1 MAGMEGMA
9 GMKGMS
15 GMGKPA
21 LGLSGKP
28 HSMPVSVFCGTSHCG
43 AGCSL
48 ADLIVEWT
56 LFALPSFAVVGGL
69 HWLFPDSISYG
80 ALYAGWVIAYFVA
93 LATGITFQYFAIAPM
108 NPQRSRPANIGAA
121 AKADVL
127 SLSAWQIGMYGGDG
141 ARAAGGLPRMVR
153 RAGVGGHPRL
163 LADHAAGHARR
174 FLHRVPGELVAD
186 QQRGE
191 GTDVS
196 PAPGAVRAR

>member
-127 SLSAWQIGMYGGDG
+127 SLSAWQIGMYGVMALAQLVVFPAWFGG
-141 ARAAGGLPRMVR
+141 QVSVGTSVFWLTMQLAMLAGFCTAYPVNWWLISSGVKERM
-153 RAGVGGHPRL
+153 
-163 LADHAAGHARR
+163 
-174 FLHRVPGELVAD
+174 
-186 QQRGE
+186 
-191 GTDVS
+191 
-196 PAPGAVRAR
+196 